1 MTSQV
6 EEIKKKLDIID
17 VINRYLPLKK
27 RGRHHVA
34 CCPFHG
40 EKTPSFTVSPELQ
53 IFKCFGCG
61 KSGDVFT
68 FLQEFERIDF
78 REALEELAKLAGVKL
93 EHSEGLTQSDAK
105 KRVLL
110 EINHQLAR
118 FYTYILTSH
127 PLGKK
132 ALEYVLNRGINLD
145 TIKQFRL
152 GYAPANSQLTINYLL
167 KKGYQVSDL
176 IATGTFGQSQ
186 YNQRLYDRFSDRLT
200 FALCD
205 FRDRI
210 LGFSGRVLPGA
221 KPELA
226 KYINS
231 PETELYHKSH
241 TLFGLNLSRQ
251 AIKEKKSVI
260 VVEGEFDLISPYQSG
275 VKNIVAIKGTAFTQD
290 QLQLLSRYTDTL
302 ILGLDS
308 DFAGTNAA
316 KKSIEMADDMGFDI
330 QVLTLGDQY
339 KDPDEAIRADAQFFY
354 SQLEKTLPIWDFI
367 IQSAVKSYGIDTIKG
382 KKQILQTVIPFIN
395 KISNQVIRSDYFQK
409 LAQVIGS
416 TTESII
422 QESKHYST
430 TPVVSSSTPITKTE
444 TPPQKIEKLEE
455 YLLTLIFSSPKPLI
469 LLPKVL
475 AHLSFTTSRFNQ
487 IISSLSTLKK
497 FKPQKL
503 SALLAPEIE
512 PTFINL
518 YLQATEI
525 KLEAPS
531 RRLEIEKVI
540 NQIKGLKYRQT
551 LLEISQK
558 IASAETLNQ
567 QSDLTSLENEYNQT
581 LNLLQKLNQTKL

>member
-105 KRVLL
+105 KRVFL

>member
-105 KRVLL
+105 KRVFL

-430 TPVVSSSTPITKTE
+430 TPVVSLSTPITKTE